1 MRIITNDR
9 YDYLLNKIKTLR
21 AENKA
26 LKNKNKQLD
35 KENGILRAAISDQD
49 IDFPNSCEESQ
60 EFFEEWL

>member
-9 YDYLLNKIKTLR
+9 YDYLLNKIKSLR

-26 LKNKNKQLD
+26 LKNKNKQIE

-49 IDFPNSCEESQ
+49 IDFPNSIKESF
-60 EFFEEWL
+60 EFFEEWS